1 MKNIIKIKIGGL
13 HADNSI
19 KEYKQLSEN
28 EAKIGRRK
36 SFQEKITH
44 THTNFKEETSLSL
57 LFFQAKRTDFLNST
71 HRVE

>member
-28 EAKIGRRK
+28 EAKIGRK
-36 SFQEKITH
+36 SFQEKIIH